1 MKYKQINKLIN
12 VTAYL
17 AETNSLIWSDGITL
31 FRNHIE
37 ILSPK
42 EDSNCLNIESKE
54 ENLFFWFG
62 NGNLWIYNNSKGSLF
77 HKETMMNILAEG
89 FIHCSDYDYDL
100 LVPITYFYNLKTK
113 SLIFDKGLPGEVV
126 IFENS
131 IYQYYNNSIIKYDF
145 TRKEIWKHKLSYLG
159 FLEGRT
165 DQKKNEFKKIIGIA
179 HNNLWV
185 LGKSGSLIAIN
196 TETGVLTKT
205 FEWEDEYVDGKRYH
219 PNPTDAFIY
228 EEDNNIYSLGAYF
241 IKINT
246 RTLQI
251 ESNNLLVDELHNG
264 DKIKI
269 RSSSVQGQNISFIAS
284 FYGTSWVKII
294 GLFSI
299 AEKKIIWL
307 HELFRKDENK
317 FIPAFNTPQLSGN
330 KLYILDNEKTLYIFE
345 KD

>member
-1 MKYKQINKLIN
+1 M
-12 VTAYL
+12 
-17 AETNSLIWSDGITL
+17 
-31 FRNHIE
+31 
-37 ILSPK
+37 
-42 EDSNCLNIESKE
+42 
-54 ENLFFWFG
+54 
-62 NGNLWIYNNSKGSLF
+62 
-77 HKETMMNILAEG
+77 
-89 FIHCSDYDYDL
+89 
-100 LVPITYFYNLKTK
+100 
-113 SLIFDKGLPGEVV
+113 
-126 IFENS
+126 
-131 IYQYYNNSIIKYDF
+131 
-145 TRKEIWKHKLSYLG
+145 
-159 FLEGRT
+159 
-165 DQKKNEFKKIIGIA
+165 
-179 HNNLWV
+179 
-185 LGKSGSLIAIN
+185 
-196 TETGVLTKT
+196 TKT
-205 FEWEDEYVDGKRYH
+205 FEWEDEYVDGKRYR

-299 AEKKIIWL
+299 VEKKIIWL